1 MCPVGMTVAQQET
14 LSESRTATELRR
26 IPPVGVSI
34 RMFRGLT
41 WLWRLPFSCGA
52 GKVTDMT
59 AVAAKM
65 LDEFKK
71 LAPDEQV
78 LVRNQ
83 VVSLTEARQREALNR
98 LRGASKGQGLLAK
111 LLAERARERLT
122 IKLVGH
128 AHL

>member
-1 MCPVGMTVAQQET
+1 
-14 LSESRTATELRR
+14 
-26 IPPVGVSI
+26 
-34 RMFRGLT
+34 
-41 WLWRLPFSCGA
+41 
-52 GKVTDMT
+52 MT

>member
-1 MCPVGMTVAQQET
+1 
-14 LSESRTATELRR
+14 
-26 IPPVGVSI
+26 
-34 RMFRGLT
+34 
-41 WLWRLPFSCGA
+41 
-52 GKVTDMT
+52 MT
-59 AVAAKM
+59 AVTAKM

-83 VVSLTEARQREALNR
+83 VVSLTEARQREALTR
-98 LRGASKGQGLLAK
+98 LRGASTGQGLLAK